1 MMKNKLKLNILIY
14 SSEYW
19 PFYQNVKEL
28 MNQKGHNL
36 DCYIF
41 SQEKN
46 SFKYIREIFKLFL
59 NNFQKYDLIHAYFGT
74 SGLIAN
80 FQRKIPVI
88 TTYCGS
94 DLLGVSNNNYEYNYL
109 KSLIFRFSSKL
120 AYKFSIQTT
129 TISKILEQQ
138 LPGNLKNHIIPLG
151 VDTDHFQPI
160 SQFEARDKLGWAQDE
175 HYILFPAE
183 KNRSIKRFHIAQEIV
198 RKLKLKA
205 NLISLDE
212 KNMYTKLPLFYS
224 AANLLIFVSKHE
236 GSPNV
241 IREALS
247 CNLPIFS
254 FDVGDVREQIEGVS
268 HSHCVT
274 IDNKK
279 EIQKLIEKYLTFNKN
294 SRSNGRDKII
304 NYNWSNYV
312 DNLIRLYEFNVKK

>member
-1 MMKNKLKLNILIY
+1 MVKNKLKLNILIY

-19 PFYQNVKEL
+19 PFYKNVQEL
-28 MNQKGHNL
+28 MNKKGHNL
-36 DCYIF
+36 DFYIF
-41 SQEKN
+41 PQNNNLLKY
-46 SFKYIREIFKLFL
+46 FKELFKLFK

-80 FQRKIPVI
+80 FQRKTPVI

-94 DLLGVSNNNYEYNYL
+94 DLLGVFDNNYQYNYL

-129 TISKILEQQ
+129 TISKILEKQ
-138 LPGNLKNHIIPLG
+138 LPGNLKNHVIPLG
-151 VDTDHFQPI
+151 VDTDHFQPR
-160 SQFEARDKLGWAQDE
+160 SQHEARENLGWAQDE

-183 KNRSIKRFHIAQEIV
+183 KNRSIKRFYIAEEIV
-198 RKLKLKA
+198 KRLNVKA

-212 KNMYTKLPLFYS
+212 QNMYSKLPLFYN

-254 FDVGDVREQIEGVS
+254 FDVGDVREQIDGVS
-268 HSHCVT
+268 HSHC
-274 IDNKK
+274 IANDDKK
-279 EIQKLIEKYLTFNKN
+279 ELKLLIEKYLTLNKE
-294 SRSNGRDKII
+294 SRSNGRDKIL

-312 DNLIRLYEFNVKK
+312 DNLITLYELNVKK